1 MNTVTVN
8 GCRRCAM
15 CDVTGQRWDP
25 ATHCPVTP
33 YTSCDHITDH
43 RVVVAELTAADD
55 ARDAARAV
63 ADATRPPV
71 RFITRAE
78 ILRRTH
84 HDQHPER
91 RTP

>member
-25 ATHCPVTP
+25 ATH
-33 YTSCDHITDH
+33 
-43 RVVVAELTAADD
+43 